1 MPIEKALICGLF
13 FPQQKETEI
22 TVSLIELRALCQTAG
37 ADVVA
42 QTWQKRPVPD
52 RKYLIGLGKAQEI
65 KLQVAADGANLVV
78 FFNVLSSLQQRNLED
93 LLCVKVIDRSRLI
106 LDIFAQRARSIEG
119 QLQVELAQLLYLLPR
134 LTGKGVALSRLGGGI
149 GTRGPGES
157 KLETDRRLIK
167 DKIARIRKKLETV
180 LKNRDLQRQRRHSLP
195 VPLVSLV
202 GYTSAGKST
211 LFKTLSGEEVYISKK
226 LFSTLDPLLRRVDLF
241 DVHPGYYFILS
252 DTVGFIRAM
261 PEELFTSFQASLEEV
276 HHADLILHVIDLTNP
291 DWLGQKHEVE
301 KILQQLK
308 IDRDKIITVYNKID
322 LLDDRKALL
331 NNKNPREIYISA
343 VERLGITDL
352 KEAIF
357 QHYFADYELYQLE
370 VADEQ
375 QLDALSQW
383 AIVLE
388 KNRSADVFRIGVL
401 SSRKKMLKFKEKHGG
416 TIQ

>member
-1 MPIEKALICGLF
+1 MFNEKALICGLF
-13 FPQQKETEI
+13 SAQQRETEI
-22 TVSLIELRALCQTAG
+22 VSCMEELRALCQTAG

-52 RKYLIGLGKAQEI
+52 RKYLIGLGKAEEI
-65 KLQVAADGANLVV
+65 KLQIAAAGANLVV

-93 LLCVKVIDRSRLI
+93 LLDAKVIDRSRLI

-119 QLQVELAQLLYLLPR
+119 KLQVELAQLLYLLPR

-167 DKIARIRKKLETV
+167 DKIARIRHKLEAV
-180 LKNRDLQRQRRHSLP
+180 LKNRDLQRRSRNFLP

-261 PEELFTSFQASLEEV
+261 PEELFISFQASLEEV
-276 HHADLILHVIDLTNP
+276 HYADLILHIIDLTNP
-291 DWLGQKHEVE
+291 DWLGQKNEVE
-301 KILQQLK
+301 KVLQQLK
-308 IDRDKIITVYNKID
+308 IDRHKIITVYNKID
-322 LLDDRKALL
+322 LLPDREALL
-331 NNKNPREIYISA
+331 SKMNSREVYVSA
-343 VERLGITDL
+343 IDQLGITAL
-352 KEAIF
+352 KEVIY
-357 QHYFADYELYQLE
+357 QNYFTDYESYQLE
-370 VADEQ
+370 VTDEQ
-375 QLDALSQW
+375 QLNALSQW

-388 KNRSADVFRIGVL
+388 NNRIADGFQVRVL
-401 SSRKKMLKFKEKHGG
+401 SSREKMLKFKEKHGG
-416 TIQ
+416 KIR